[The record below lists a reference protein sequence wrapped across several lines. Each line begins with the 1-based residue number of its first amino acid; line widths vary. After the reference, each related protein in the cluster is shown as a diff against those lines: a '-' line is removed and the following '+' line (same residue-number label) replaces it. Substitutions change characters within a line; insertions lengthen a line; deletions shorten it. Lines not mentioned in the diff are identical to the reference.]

1 MPVPGWSGEYEWRG
15 LRPADDNPFLLDP
28 PGGLVLNAN
37 NRPVDRATETGWEG
51 EWDPGFRYAYLRGA
65 LTGTTRADVARFRS
79 LQTDITSLPVQRFR
93 EVILSARAASPL
105 AVEGQRLVREWDG
118 VIGVDSAAAAVYEAW
133 LVHMCE
139 RTFRD
144 KLGPSLYAQYIT
156 DGRPTFALYDLIGS
170 PSSTWFADLAAGEAG
185 DRDAIASLAL
195 EDSMRDLAKRLGVSP
210 ASWRWGDLH
219 TVSFEHPLSAAKP
232 LDRVFTIGPVRRP
245 GDGYSPN
252 NGAYSLLTPFT
263 LRSHASERQIVDL
276 ADVDA
281 SLSVIPTGQSGQPYS
296 SHWGDQTRM
305 WANGEYKPMALTR
318 ARIGPLEGKLVLR
331 AR

>member
-1 MPVPGWSGEYEWRG
+1 
-15 LRPADDNPFLLDP
+15 
-28 PGGLVLNAN
+28 
-37 NRPVDRATETGWEG
+37 
-51 EWDPGFRYAYLRGA
+51 
-65 LTGTTRADVARFRS
+65 
-79 LQTDITSLPVQRFR
+79 
-93 EVILSARAASPL
+93 
-105 AVEGQRLVREWDG
+105 VRDWDG
-118 VIGVDSAAAAVYEAW
+118 VLGVDSAAAAVYEAW

-144 KLGPSLYAQYIT
+144 KLGPSLYEQYLS

-185 DRDAIASLAL
+185 DRDTIAAQAL
-195 EDSMRDLAKRLGVSP
+195 EDAVRDLTKRLGGAP

-219 TVSFEHPLSAAKP
+219 TVSFEHPLSGAKP
-232 LDRVFTIGPVRRP
+232 LDLILTIGPVRRP

-252 NGAYSLLTPFT
+252 NGAYSLLSPFT

-281 SLSVIPTGQSGQPYS
+281 SLSIIPTGQSGQPYS
-296 SHWGDQTRM
+296 PHWGDQTQL
-305 WANGEYKPMALTR
+305 WASGEYKPMALSR
-318 ARIGPLEGKLVLR
+318 ERIGKIEGKLVLR